1 VAINGV
7 RKQSPLIKPHAEPS
21 DAVSEVVPPVPPTP
35 QALTAEG
42 RSAALADLLRQ
53 ATQASLDPDAVL
65 EVAVRW
71 CARVLGDRAGVWTLA
86 HADDALQ
93 PGPLAHAREEE
104 DAPAPVLDAALAQR
118 AVQRHTTVAD
128 AGRMV
133 APLRSR
139 GRVLGVLAV
148 EHADAARAYR
158 REDAELLGEVA
169 ARVGL
174 VLDNARLY
182 DRVRVQATTLEHVD
196 AAVCAVDADGRITS
210 FNPAAERMF
219 GYDEAEVLGRS
230 PLDVVSAETPERL
243 AEAREGVV
251 AHGRHSSP
259 WRLRR
264 KDGECFDGHIH
275 TVVVND
281 ESGAMK
287 GMVAVYQDLSE
298 RLALIAALERKAA
311 QQAAVAALGE
321 RALEAEHPTALVDR
335 AVELVRQT
343 LQIELVALFE
353 LVDEGRTLALGAGA
367 GFPDNY
373 VGSATVPA
381 GWADGQEGFTLIRR
395 EPVIVDDA
403 RRERRFVQADL
414 VGALGAISGISVVV
428 QGHGRTHAVLAAYAS
443 RPGAFTPDD
452 VAFLQSIANVLGDA
466 LDRFAGEEEIR
477 HRGLHDP
484 LTELPN
490 RTLVLERLAQAIA
503 RVDHSGPAHP
513 RVALLFLDLDHFKN
527 INDGL
532 GHRAGDDVLC
542 QVADRLRAAVR
553 PVDTVGRFGGD
564 EFVVLC
570 EDVAD
575 EEEATTIAR
584 RLLEAFSKPFRAGG
598 DHHVVGVSIGVAL
611 MDAGHDA
618 ILDPDALL
626 RDADAAMYRAKEAGR
641 SRIEVFDMG
650 MREWAVD
657 RLATEAALRRALER
671 DDELVVHYQPVVDL
685 ADGAIAAVE
694 ALVRWHH
701 PERGLLGPD
710 HFVGVAED
718 SGLIVPLGR
727 RVLELACAQAAAWA
741 AARGVDRPVLP
752 VHVNLSPR
760 QLHDQALVETVQAAL
775 ASDGVAP
782 GTLALEITEGTLIDR
797 GVDRVA
803 LLERLRDLGVALV
816 LDDFGTGWSSLARL
830 AELPIGGLKV
840 DRSFVADI
848 DDRGGPIVDAIV
860 RLARAFDLPVVA
872 EGIETLEQ
880 LAALDALDCGLGQ
893 GFLFARALPAAELT
907 PLVVAREPAFGAIV
921 SRRRRPAD
929 AGRA

>member
-1 VAINGV
+1 M
-7 RKQSPLIKPHAEPS
+7 KH
-21 DAVSEVVPPVPPTP
+21 VPPVPSTP
-35 QALTAEG
+35 RALSPEG
-42 RSAALADLLRQ
+42 RAAALADLLRQ

-71 CARVLGDRAGVWTLA
+71 CTRVLGDRAGVWTLP
-86 HADDALQ
+86 HDQDTLK
-93 PGPLAHAREEE
+93 PGPHAHAREQAAGSAGS
-104 DAPAPVLDAALAQR
+104 APSVPRLDGALAEH
-118 AVQRHTTVAD
+118 AIERHAAVAD
-128 AGRMV
+128 GGRMV

-148 EHADAARAYR
+148 EHEDPRRAFR
-158 REDAELLGEVA
+158 REDLALLGEVA

-182 DRVRVQATTLEHVD
+182 ERVRVQATTLEHVD
-196 AAVCAVDADGRITS
+196 AAVCAVDGEGAITS

-219 GYDEAEVLGRS
+219 GYAEAEVLGRS
-230 PLDVVSAETPERL
+230 PLELFSAEPPERV
-243 AEAREGVV
+243 AEAFDAVV
-251 AHGRHSSP
+251 ADGRHASP

-264 KDGECFDGHIH
+264 KGGEPFDGHIH
-275 TVVVND
+275 TVAVED
-281 ESGAMK
+281 EDGGMK

-321 RALEAEHPTALVDR
+321 RALEAEHPSALADR
-335 AVELVRQT
+335 AVEMVRQT
-343 LQIELVALFE
+343 LQVELVALFE
-353 LVDEGRTLALGAGA
+353 LVDEGRMLALGAGA

-373 VGSATVPA
+373 VGHATVPA

-403 RRERRFVQADL
+403 RRERRFVQAAL
-414 VGALGAISGISVVV
+414 VGDLGAISGVSVVV
-428 QGHGRTHAVLAAYAS
+428 GGHGRTHAVLAAYAS

-452 VAFLQSIANVLGDA
+452 VTFLQSMANVLGDA

-490 RTLVLERLAQAIA
+490 RALVLERLAEAVA
-503 RVDHSGPAHP
+503 RVDPERGPERG
-513 RVALLFLDLDHFKN
+513 RVALLFLDLDHFKLV
-527 INDGL
+527 NDSL

-575 EEEATTIAR
+575 EAMARAIAG
-584 RLLEAFSKPFRAGG
+584 RLAAAFARPFRAGG
-598 DHHVVGVSIGVAL
+598 DDHVLGASIGVAL
-611 MDAGHDA
+611 MDTGHDA

-650 MREWAVD
+650 MRAWAVD
-657 RLATEAALRRALER
+657 RLATETALRRALEA
-671 DDELVVHYQPVVDL
+671 DDELVVRYQPVVDL
-685 ADGAIAAVE
+685 RDGSIAAVE
-694 ALVRWHH
+694 ALVRWQH

-710 HFVGVAED
+710 AFVGVAED

-727 RVLELACAQAAAWA
+727 RVLELACAQGAAWS
-741 AARGVDRPVLP
+741 AARGPDRPVLP

-760 QLHDQALVETVQAAL
+760 QLLDQTLVETVQAAL
-775 ASDGVAP
+775 GDAP
-782 GTLALEITEGTLIDR
+782 PGALTLEITEGTLIDR

-848 DDRGGPIVDAIV
+848 AHRGGPIVEAVV

-872 EGIETLEQ
+872 EGIETTDQ
-880 LAALDALDCGLGQ
+880 LSALADLDCGLGQ
-893 GFLFARALPAAELT
+893 GFLFAPALLAAELT
-907 PLVVAREPAFGAIV
+907 PLLVADAPAYGAIV
-921 SRRRRPAD
+921 SRPSRSAAAD
-929 AGRA
+929 RA

>member
-1 VAINGV
+1 V
-7 RKQSPLIKPHAEPS
+7 RTPIRSKTH
-21 DAVSEVVPPVPPTP
+21 VPPDPSTP
-35 QALTAEG
+35 RALSPEG
-42 RSAALADLLRQ
+42 RTAALADLLRQ

-71 CARVLGDRAGVWTLA
+71 CARVLGDHAGVWTLEPA
-86 HADDALQ
+86 RETLK
-93 PGPLAHAREEE
+93 PGPSAHARENEAQ
-104 DAPAPVLDAALAQR
+104 DRSPDPPLDGALAER
-118 AVQRHTTVAD
+118 AIERHTTIAEG
-128 AGRMV
+128 GRMV

-139 GRVLGVLAV
+139 GRILGVLTV
-148 EHADAARAYR
+148 EHDDLARAFR
-158 REDAELLGEVA
+158 REDLALLGEVA

-182 DRVRVQATTLEHVD
+182 ERVRVQATTLEHVD
-196 AAVCAVDADGRITS
+196 AAVCAVDPEGAITS

-219 GYDEAEVLGRS
+219 GYAESEVLGRS
-230 PLDVVSAETPERL
+230 PLEVVSAETPERL
-243 AEAREGVV
+243 AEARAAIA
-251 AHGRHSSP
+251 AHGRHASP

-264 KDGECFDGHIH
+264 KSGERFDGHVH
-275 TVVVND
+275 TVAVED
-281 ESGAMK
+281 EDGSLK
-287 GMVAVYQDLSE
+287 GTVAVYQDLSE

-321 RALEAEHPTALVDR
+321 RALEAEHPSALVDR
-335 AVELVRQT
+335 AVELVRHT
-343 LQIELVALFE
+343 LQVELVALFE
-353 LVDEGRTLALGAGA
+353 LVDEGRMLALVAGA

-373 VGSATVPA
+373 VGHVTVPA

-403 RRERRFVQADL
+403 RRERRFVQASL
-414 VGALGAISGISVVV
+414 VGDLGAISGVSVVV

-452 VAFLQSIANVLGDA
+452 VTFLQSIANVLGDA

-490 RTLVLERLAQAIA
+490 RTLVLERLAQAVA
-503 RVDHSGPAHP
+503 RVTRTGPAHP
-513 RVALLFLDLDHFKN
+513 RIALLFLDLDHFKN
-527 INDGL
+527 VNDSL
-532 GHRAGDDVLC
+532 GHRAGDEVLC

-553 PVDTVGRFGGD
+553 PADTVGRFGGD

-570 EDVAD
+570 EDVED
-575 EEEATTIAR
+575 EAMARVIAA
-584 RLLEAFSKPFRAGG
+584 RLAEAFAAPFRAGG
-598 DHHVVGVSIGVAL
+598 DDHVLGASIGVAL
-611 MDAGHDA
+611 MDTGTDA
-618 ILDPDALL
+618 VLDPDALL

-650 MREWAVD
+650 MRAWAVD
-657 RLATEAALRRALER
+657 RLATEAALRRALEA
-671 DDELVVHYQPVVDL
+671 DDELTVHYQPVVDL
-685 ADGAIAAVE
+685 RDGSIAAVE
-694 ALVRWHH
+694 ALVRWQH

-710 HFVGVAED
+710 AFVAVAED

-727 RVLELACAQAAAWA
+727 RVLKLACAQAAAWS
-741 AARGVDRPVLP
+741 AARGADRPVLP

-760 QLHDQALVETVQAAL
+760 QLHDQTLVETVQTTLGDA
-775 ASDGVAP
+775 AP

-803 LLERLRDLGVALV
+803 LLERLRDLGVTLV

-848 DDRGGPIVDAIV
+848 DHRGGPIVDAVV

-872 EGIETLEQ
+872 EGIETAEQ
-880 LAALDALDCGLGQ
+880 LRALAELDCGLGQ
-893 GFLFARALPAAELT
+893 GFLFARPLPADELT
-907 PLVVAREPAFGAIV
+907 PLLVASEPAYAAII
-921 SRRRRPAD
+921 SRRRRSAAADPA
-929 AGRA
+929 

>member
-1 VAINGV
+1 VPSGPSTPRAL
-7 RKQSPLIKPHAEPS
+7 SP
-21 DAVSEVVPPVPPTP
+21 
-35 QALTAEG
+35 EG
-42 RSAALADLLRQ
+42 RTAALADLLRQ

-71 CARVLGDRAGVWTLA
+71 CVRALGDRATVWTLA
-86 HADDALQ
+86 PDRETLL
-93 PGPLAHAREEE
+93 PGPRAHAREGDRR
-104 DAPAPVLDAALAQR
+104 DASLDHALAGR
-118 AVQRHTTVAD
+118 AIERD
-128 AGRMV
+128 GGRMV

-139 GRVLGVLAV
+139 GRILGVLAV
-148 EHADAARAYR
+148 EHEDPTRAYR
-158 REDAELLGEVA
+158 REDLELLGEVA

-196 AAVCAVDADGRITS
+196 AAVCAVDAEGRITS

-230 PLDVVSAETPERL
+230 PLDLLNAEPRRRTE
-243 AEAREGVV
+243 AAREAVL
-251 AHGRHSSP
+251 ADGRHASA

-264 KDGECFDGHIH
+264 KSGEEFDGHIH
-275 TVVVND
+275 TVAVSD
-281 ESGAMK
+281 DHGGLK

-321 RALEAEHPTALVDR
+321 RALEAEHPSALVDR
-335 AVELVRQT
+335 AVEMVRQT
-343 LQIELVALFE
+343 LQVELVALFE
-353 LVDEGRTLALGAGA
+353 LVDEGRMLALAAGA
-367 GFPDNY
+367 GFPDDF
-373 VGSATVPA
+373 VGHTTVPG
-381 GWADGQEGFTLIRR
+381 GWVDGQEGFTLIRR

-403 RRERRFVQADL
+403 RRERRFVQAAL
-414 VGALGAISGISVVV
+414 VGDLGAIAGASVVV
-428 QGHGRTHAVLAAYAS
+428 QGHGGTHAVLAAYAA
-443 RPGAFTPDD
+443 RPGAFTAED
-452 VAFLQSIANVLGDA
+452 VTFLQSMANVLGDA

-490 RTLVLERLAQAIA
+490 RTLVLDRLAQAVA
-503 RVDHSGPAHP
+503 RVDRTGPAHP
-513 RVALLFLDLDHFKN
+513 RIALLFLDLDHFKN

-570 EDVAD
+570 EDVID
-575 EEEATTIAR
+575 EAMARTIAE
-584 RLLEAFSKPFRAGG
+584 RLAASFEKPFRAGG
-598 DHHVVGVSIGVAL
+598 DDHVLGASIGVAL
-611 MDAGHDA
+611 MDTGADA
-618 ILDPDALL
+618 VLDPDALL

-650 MREWAVD
+650 MRAWAVD
-657 RLATEAALRRALER
+657 RLATEAALRRALEA
-671 DDELVVHYQPVVDL
+671 DDEIVVHYQPIVDL

-694 ALVRWHH
+694 ALVRWQH

-710 HFVGVAED
+710 AFVGVAED

-741 AARGVDRPVLP
+741 AGRGEDRAVLP

-760 QLHDQALVETVQAAL
+760 QLHDQSLVDTVVAAL
-775 ASDGVAP
+775 GDAAP
-782 GTLALEITEGTLIDR
+782 GSLALEITEGTLIDR

-803 LLERLRDLGVALV
+803 LLEELRDRGVALV

-848 DDRGGPIVDAIV
+848 DGRGGPIVDAIV

-872 EGIETLEQ
+872 EGIETAAQLE
-880 LAALDALDCGLGQ
+880 ALGRLDCGLGQ
-893 GFLFARALPAAELT
+893 GFLFARPLPAEALT
-907 PLVVAREPAFGAIV
+907 ALVVAPAPAYGAIV
-921 SRRRRPAD
+921 A
-929 AGRA
+929 RA